1 MDLVVL
7 NPCAEV
13 FFVEID
19 DDNSLD
25 KMVSG
30 KLYIEYC

>member
-7 NPCAEV
+7 DPCAEV

-19 DDNSLD
+19 DDNGLD
-25 KMVSG
+25 TVASE
-30 KLYIEYC
+30 KL

>member
-7 NPCAEV
+7 DPCAEV

-19 DDNSLD
+19 DDDNGLD
-25 KMVSG
+25 TVASE
-30 KLYIEYC
+30 KL